1 MSIILASTATLTFIC
16 SYFLELTMNNI
27 DQFMAIGVVI
37 AVDGLFGVVA
47 GTKREGFKTFKA
59 LRVLRTLAVWWI
71 VLGAILAIEQAFVVA
86 SWLSETIIVPFLVF
100 QIISILKNASVA
112 GYIHVDILNLILD
125 KIDQHKGGRIESTPT
140 DATDTPIES

>member
-1 MSIILASTATLTFIC
+1 MSTKTLMSIILASTATVTFIC

-37 AVDGLFGVVA
+37 GVDGLFGIIA

-59 LRVLRTLAVWWI
+59 LSVLRTLAVWWI
-71 VLGAILAIEQAFVVA
+71 VLGAILTIEQAFVVA

-100 QIISILKNASVA
+100 QIISILKNASIA
-112 GYIHVDILNLILD
+112 GYIQGDVLNMILA
-125 KIDQHKGGRIESTPT
+125 KIDRHKNGTES
-140 DATDTPIES
+140 